1 MKFVYYFQ
9 KPLMLFDELLILLQE
24 WICGLET
31 NMRICVPPTER
42 IVTTFS
48 TIVVHNVSRA

>member
-1 MKFVYYFQ
+1 MKFVNYFQ
-9 KPLMLFDELLILLQE
+9 KPLMLFDELRILLQE

-31 NMRICVPPTER
+31 NMRICVPPAER

-48 TIVVHNVSRA
+48 TIVVNNDSRA